1 MQYCEV
7 AFPQV
12 LTVTMTV
19 HDWGV
24 IDDFG
29 GSGLMAIAEF
39 QASTSALVR
48 SFVWATALPRT
59 SRLTIGKPNLQHRAG
74 TCSTC
79 SRGRLEF
86 QTLLH
91 MRLRCQGVDVRGLQT
106 RMVDCMCLASFTQR
120 LLHSSIY
127 VRGTAFP

>member
-48 SFVWATALPRT
+48 SFVWAIALPRT
-59 SRLTIGKPNLQHRAG
+59 SRLTIGKPNLQRRVG

-79 SRGRLEF
+79 SRGWPEF

-91 MRLRCQGVDVRGLQT
+91 MRLCCQGIDVWGLQSC
-106 RMVDCMCLASFTQR
+106 MVDCMCLASFTQR
-120 LLHSSIY
+120 LLHSSIC
-127 VRGTAFP
+127 VRGMAFP